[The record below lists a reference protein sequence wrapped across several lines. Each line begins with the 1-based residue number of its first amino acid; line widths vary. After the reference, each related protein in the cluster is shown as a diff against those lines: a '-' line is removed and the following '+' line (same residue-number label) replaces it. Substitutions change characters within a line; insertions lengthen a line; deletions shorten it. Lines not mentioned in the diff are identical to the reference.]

1 MRSAGTTRRFRG
13 DPVPD
18 AVLYRVLDNARFA
31 PNGGNRQGW
40 HVVIV
45 KDPQTRR
52 SLHDLYQPHWSAYLQ
67 ERYGLAPGSKP
78 SSDLPQLLR
87 RSMEFAE
94 RLYEVPVHLLV
105 TVDLGALAVTDRSL
119 PRQSIVGGGSIYP
132 FVQNLLLG
140 LRQEGVGAALTTLI
154 IPAEGQVKQLLG
166 IPEDHALAALV
177 AVGYPEGNLPTRL
190 KRKPVEEFATR
201 ERFDGPEFTSPS
213 ANSERNSESK

>member
-1 MRSAGTTRRFRG
+1 M
-13 DPVPD
+13 
-18 AVLYRVLDNARFA
+18 
-31 PNGGNRQGW
+31 
-40 HVVIV
+40 
-45 KDPQTRR
+45 
-52 SLHDLYQPHWSAYLQ
+52 
-67 ERYGLAPGSKP
+67 
-78 SSDLPQLLR
+78 
-87 RSMEFAE
+87 
-94 RLYEVPVHLLV
+94 HLLV

-177 AVGYPEGNLPTRL
+177 AVGYPEGKLPTRL